1 MKAKSG
7 KDVSLHFTGF
17 LENGSVFDTSEGK
30 TPIKFKLGSAEVI
43 PGFNEGVLGMEIG
56 EVRRI
61 EIPPER
67 GYGIYYDEL
76 IQEFPHTNF
85 EGGIAEGLTVHGMIK
100 GQKVTGNIVNIVK
113 EKVLVD
119 FNHPLAGEKLT
130 FEVKLISIE

>member
-7 KDVSLHFTGF
+7 RDVSLHFTGF
-17 LENGSVFDTSEGK
+17 LENGNVFDTSEGK
-30 TPIKFKLGSAEVI
+30 TPIKFKLGSEEVI

-67 GYGIYYDEL
+67 GYGLYHDDL
-76 IQEFPHTNF
+76 IQKFSQSNF
-85 EGGIAEGLTVHGMIK
+85 EGGVSEGLTVHGMID
-100 GQKVTGNIVNIVK
+100 GEMVTGKILDVDKNH
-113 EKVLVD
+113 VLVD

-130 FEVKLISIE
+130 FEVKLISID

>member
-7 KDVSLHFTGF
+7 KDVSLHFIGF

-30 TPIKFKLGSAEVI
+30 TPIKFNLGSDDVI

-76 IQEFPHTNF
+76 IQEFPHSNF

-100 GQKVTGNIVNIVK
+100 GQMVTGNIVDIGK

-130 FEVKLISIE
+130 FEVKLLSIE

>member
-7 KDVSLHFTGF
+7 KDISLHFTGF
-17 LENGSVFDTSEGK
+17 LENGDVFDTSKGK
-30 TPIKFKLGSAEVI
+30 NPINFKLGSDEVI
-43 PGFNEGVLGMEIG
+43 SGFNEGVLGMEVG
-56 EVRRI
+56 EIRQI

-76 IQEFPHTNF
+76 IETFPHSNF

-100 GQKVTGNIVNIVK
+100 GKMVTGTIVNVAK
-113 EKVLVD
+113 EEVLVD

-130 FEVKLISIE
+130 FEVKLISVD

>member
-7 KDVSLHFTGF
+7 NDVSLHFTGF

-30 TPIKFKLGSAEVI
+30 TPIKFKLGSEDVI

-100 GQKVTGNIVNIVK
+100 GQMVTGNIVNIVK

>member
-17 LENGSVFDTSEGK
+17 LDNGNVFDTSEGK
-30 TPIKFKLGSAEVI
+30 TPISFKLGSDEVI
-43 PGFNEGVLGMEIG
+43 PGFNEGIMGMEIG

-67 GYGIYYDEL
+67 GYGIYHDDL
-76 IQEFPHTNF
+76 IQKFSHTNF
-85 EGGIAEGLTVHGMIK
+85 EGGVSEGLTVHGMVE
-100 GQKVTGNIVNIVK
+100 GEMLTGTILDVAK
-113 EKVLVD
+113 EHVLVD

-130 FEVKLISIE
+130 FEVKLISVE

>member
-30 TPIKFKLGSAEVI
+30 TPIKFKLGSEDVI

-67 GYGIYYDEL
+67 GYGIYHDEL

-100 GQKVTGNIVNIVK
+100 GQMVTGNIVNIVK

>member
-30 TPIKFKLGSAEVI
+30 TPIKFKLGSNEVI

-67 GYGIYYDEL
+67 GYGRYHDEL

-100 GQKVTGNIVNIVK
+100 GQMVTGNIVDIAK

-130 FEVKLISIE
+130 FEVKLVSIE